1 MSETT
6 KTMADKDR
14 DMLSRLT
21 VRLERQIARQK
32 GIIKD
37 NMEDLTARFNVNF
50 EWKAEAI
57 YKANIMLD
65 FFVDL
70 WNHLQEEEC
79 NIDKIRFYL
88 RHAVEHASY
97 DIMHRDPYSSSS
109 NSAVNLA
116 HRWTYETYKVIYH
129 QANNL
134 LDILT
139 PDDNE

>member
-37 NMEDLTARFNVNF
+37 SMEDLTARFNENF
-50 EWKAEAI
+50 EWKAEVI

-65 FFVDL
+65 LFVDL

-79 NIDKIRFYL
+79 TIDKMRFYL
-88 RHAVEHASY
+88 RHAAEHASD

-109 NSAVNLA
+109 NGAVNLA
-116 HRWTYETYKVIYH
+116 HRWKYETYKVIYH

-139 PDDNE
+139 PDDDE